1 MVQALPY
8 KGVKVH
14 KSRAA
19 FISTNLR
26 SWGIKALNQE
36 DLLASLWINN
46 AKFISVEKSN
56 LEVRVQALR

>member
-8 KGVKVH
+8 EGVTVN

-46 AKFISVEKSN
+46 AKFLSVEKAN
-56 LEVRVQALR
+56 LEVRVQAPR